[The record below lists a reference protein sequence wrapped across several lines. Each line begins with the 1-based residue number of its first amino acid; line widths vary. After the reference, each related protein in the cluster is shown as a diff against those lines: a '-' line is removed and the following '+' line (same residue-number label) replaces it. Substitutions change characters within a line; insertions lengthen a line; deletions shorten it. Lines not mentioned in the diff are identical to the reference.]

1 MELTHP
7 DLISAL
13 FAKPDL
19 SARMEVLAALVMDL
33 FVEMEALREAVMRL
47 EGSTHGARADASF
60 ERAHSGLVS
69 ANGKTVYQRAY
80 LETAFETHNNGGP
93 SGGLDKLLA
102 RFYPP
107 AADEMGRAWREC
119 LLLSRLGFSP
129 SEIAAYKRAAEEA
142 EMFT

>member
-7 DLISAL
+7 DLISTL
-13 FAKPDL
+13 FAKPD
-19 SARMEVLAALVMDL
+19 SCARMEVLAALVMDL
-33 FVEMEALREAVMRL
+33 FVEVEALREAVMRL
-47 EGSTHGARADASF
+47 ERVGPDARAGSYLEHVHPALVLASV
-60 ERAHSGLVS
+60 R
-69 ANGKTVYQRAY
+69 TVYRKAY

-107 AADEMGRAWREC
+107 AADETGRAWREC
-119 LLLSRLGFSP
+119 LLLARMGFSP
-129 SEIAAYKRAAEEA
+129 SQIAAYKRAAEEA